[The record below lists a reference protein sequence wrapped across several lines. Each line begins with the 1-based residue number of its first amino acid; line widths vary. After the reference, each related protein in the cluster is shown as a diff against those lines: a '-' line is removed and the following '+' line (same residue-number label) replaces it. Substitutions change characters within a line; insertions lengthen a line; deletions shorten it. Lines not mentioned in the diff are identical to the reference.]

1 MLHFIPRDASK
12 KAKRTLAIGVAVAVT
27 GLILGDLG
35 AFYHPAKPKASGS
48 IAPQSAC
55 LSAWRGL
62 GLTAYVKGPMIQ
74 ITQMDQTN
82 AKAQLATASLGIAM
96 CYPTYILQYFCMG
109 QGCPQP
115 HRMVVRLQPA
125 R

>member
-1 MLHFIPRDASK
+1 MIQFIPRDASK

-27 GLILGDLG
+27 GLILGGLG
-35 AFYHPAKPKASGS
+35 AFYHPAKPKPSGS

-55 LSAWRGL
+55 LSAWKGL
-62 GLTAYVKGPMIQ
+62 GLTAQVMGPMIQ
-74 ITQMDQTN
+74 ITQLDQPN

-96 CYPTYILQYFCMG
+96 CYPKYTLQYFCMG

-115 HRMVVRLQPA
+115 QMMVVRLQPA
-125 R
+125 Q